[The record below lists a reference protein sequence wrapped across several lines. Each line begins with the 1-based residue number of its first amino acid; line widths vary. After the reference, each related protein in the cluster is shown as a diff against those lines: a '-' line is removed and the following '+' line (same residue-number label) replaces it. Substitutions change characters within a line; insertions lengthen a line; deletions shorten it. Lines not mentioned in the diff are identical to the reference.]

1 MFKKI
6 MNSMMAI
13 GMSFVMASSYWDI
26 VEYGNSL
33 LLFGEPTFP
42 SQN

>member
-6 MNSMMAI
+6 MNSVLAI

-26 VEYGNSL
+26 IEFGNSL
-33 LLFGEPTFP
+33 LLFGEPDFP
-42 SQN
+42 VNN

>member
-13 GMSFVMASSYWDI
+13 GMSFVMASSYWDL
-26 VEYGNSL
+26 VPSGNSL
-33 LLFGEPTFP
+33 LLFGEPEYPITK
-42 SQN
+42 